1 VPGRLVGDH
10 FSVAKEPPA
19 ISPALALSIFG
30 LSLAVTLS
38 AAALFADRLD
48 HIGPRLGL
56 SEPLVGLLTALAAD
70 GPEISSALIALLAG
84 EKAVSLGIVLG
95 SNVFNLA
102 AMIGMSSILA
112 GSIHLTRRSLLVEGA
127 VALLAAAIT
136 AGVILEVVSAGV
148 GAAAFLLVA
157 IPYVILLSRGRLH
170 TSVAE
175 ARARD
180 RTIAAIPDPPPQAG
194 WKVSLLIAA
203 AVVFIVLGAE
213 GMVRASLSLA
223 DDWHISDA
231 IVGILVLAVLTS
243 LPNAFT
249 AIRLGTS
256 DRGTAL
262 VSETLNSNTIN
273 LAGGV
278 MLPALIIGLGSATA
292 LVKFDLAWFIGMT
305 LVALFLL
312 SRPRPGRPFH
322 GMVLIALYVG
332 FVAVH
337 LVHG

>member
-1 VPGRLVGDH
+1 VLALVPGVALGIWMAILCEPGLGLATFVGTGGDVSL
-10 FSVAKEPPA
+10 F
-19 ISPALALSIFG
+19 IDWPALAL
-30 LSLAVTLS
+30 
-38 AAALFADRLD
+38 
-48 HIGPRLGL
+48 
-56 SEPLVGLLTALAAD
+56 LVGALV
-70 GPEISSALIALLAG
+70 G
-84 EKAVSLGIVLG
+84 VV
-95 SNVFNLA
+95 
-102 AMIGMSSILA
+102 
-112 GSIHLTRRSLLVEGA
+112 
-127 VALLAAAIT
+127 AAAIT
-136 AGVILEVVSAGV
+136 AGGILEVVSAGV